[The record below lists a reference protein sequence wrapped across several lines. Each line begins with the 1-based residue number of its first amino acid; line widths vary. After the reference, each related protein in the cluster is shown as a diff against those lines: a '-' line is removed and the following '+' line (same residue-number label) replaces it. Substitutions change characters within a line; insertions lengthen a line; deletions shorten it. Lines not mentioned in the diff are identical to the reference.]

1 MLNNKR
7 FYGTKEVIEITKR
20 KLKEAILKRSEELK
34 NNNHVSLYTDL
45 ESDYLEALFK
55 ELEILS
61 LLKSSIYNR
70 EKHTRKLSDPVGEE
84 FLMVNCS
91 IKGKYNIKKFE
102 DWLNNE

>member
-1 MLNNKR
+1 MKN
-7 FYGTKEVIEITKR
+7 FYGTKQVLEITKR

-61 LLKSSIYNR
+61 ILKDSLYNK
-70 EKHTRKLSDPVGEE
+70 EKHKRVMSEPIGED
-84 FLMVNCS
+84 FLLANFS

-102 DWLNNE
+102 DWLNNDK